1 MKLQVTAVKDFK
13 CEANGSYKINASSSE
28 TCNLRKR
35 SYIHG
40 MSKGDKKSIQMSN
53 NSKTQFNMQN
63 IQFTPEGQLK
73 EIGVTFN
80 VKAQLGRPVNPNS
93 VRQQRLAKA
102 PGRKTGRPV
111 NPLSARQERLHQLAM
126 KRIKGDGVIKRGRPV
141 DATSDRQ
148 VRLAELAVRRAA
160 GEVKRGRPVGSGKKG
175 NSTTTVPSSDVMVVT
190 VGE

>member
-13 CEANGSYKINASSSE
+13 CEAIRSYKINASSSE

-40 MSKGDKKSIQMSN
+40 MEKKGKKVIQMSN
-53 NSKTQFNMQN
+53 NKTQFNMQN

-93 VRQQRLAKA
+93 ARQQRLAKA

-111 NPLSARQERLHQLAM
+111 NPLSARQQRLHELAM
-126 KRIKGDGVIKRGRPV
+126 KRIEGGGVIKRGRPV
-141 DATSDRQ
+141 NTSSARQ

-160 GEVKRGRPVGSGKKG
+160 GLVKRGRPVGSGKKG
-175 NSTTTVPSSDVMVVT
+175 NSTTTVPSSDQMVVT